1 MITGDKRE
9 SFGWILQKVEFIGV
23 IGIVQ
28 SYLKNEERKWILAM
42 VLLKLQEKVW
52 ERVKIIDVVG
62 AFFTSRPRARPLE
75 P

>member
-9 SFGWILQKVEFIGV
+9 SFGWILQKIKFIGD
-23 IGIVQ
+23 IGTVQ
-28 SYLKNEERKWILAM
+28 SYLKNKEREWISAM
-42 VLLKLQEKVW
+42 VLPKLQEKVW

-62 AFFTSRPRARPLE
+62 AFFASRPRARPLE